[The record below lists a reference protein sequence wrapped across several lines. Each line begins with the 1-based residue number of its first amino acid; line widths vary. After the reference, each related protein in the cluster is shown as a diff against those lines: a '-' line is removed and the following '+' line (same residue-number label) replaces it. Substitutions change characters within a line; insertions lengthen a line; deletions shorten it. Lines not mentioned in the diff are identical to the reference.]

1 MYIGLF
7 EGGREAQSFT
17 PLYWSA
23 AADLDKGLCLSRKGL
38 DAGRLVVPFQ
48 HSYRTAKAY
57 HLVLPE
63 RKVEDPS
70 LSAFSDWLVAEVT
83 AFKGTAAL

>member
-1 MYIGLF
+1 
-7 EGGREAQSFT
+7 
-17 PLYWSA
+17 
-23 AADLDKGLCLSRKGL
+23 
-38 DAGRLVVPFQ
+38 VPFQ

-63 RKVEDPS
+63 RKAEDPS

-83 AFKGTAAL
+83 AFKETAAL